1 MRALILVASAK
12 QKDVSSTE
20 GMQTTVRTSDL
31 FATRAREV
39 VPIRMREME
48 EAILGRDFETFARV
62 TRRESNSFHAT
73 CLDTDPPIFYLNETS
88 RWAIRAVELVN
99 EKVGRTVATYT
110 FDAGP
115 NCVVYYLERDWEVL
129 ESMLGSC
136 FVGKEGWRG
145 GSGEGLREV
154 NERVEE
160 GLREGVSRVIM
171 TGVGEGPIS
180 VQAHLIDERG
190 EPVEM

>member
-1 MRALILVASAK
+1 MRMK
-12 QKDVSSTE
+12 
-20 GMQTTVRTSDL
+20 
-31 FATRAREV
+31 
-39 VPIRMREME
+39 EME
-48 EAILGRDFETFARV
+48 EAIQARDFETFARV

-88 RWAIRAVELVN
+88 RWAIRAVEMVN

-115 NCVVYYLERDWEVL
+115 NCVVYYLEKDWDVL
-129 ESMLGSC
+129 EGMLGSGLA
-136 FVGKEGWRG
+136 GKEGWRG

-154 NERVEE
+154 SERVEE

-180 VQAHLIDERG
+180 VQEHLIDEKG
-190 EPVEM
+190 EPVKI

>member
-1 MRALILVASAK
+1 MK
-12 QKDVSSTE
+12 
-20 GMQTTVRTSDL
+20 
-31 FATRAREV
+31 
-39 VPIRMREME
+39 EME
-48 EAILGRDFETFARV
+48 EAIQARDFETFARV

-88 RWAIRAVELVN
+88 RWAIRAVEIVN

-115 NCVVYYLERDWEVL
+115 NCVVYYLEKDWDVL
-129 ESMLGSC
+129 EGMLGSC
-136 FVGKEGWRG
+136 FAGKQ
-145 GSGEGLREV
+145 GLREV
-154 NERVEE
+154 SERVEE

-180 VQAHLIDERG
+180 VQEHLIDEKG
-190 EPVEM
+190 EPVKI